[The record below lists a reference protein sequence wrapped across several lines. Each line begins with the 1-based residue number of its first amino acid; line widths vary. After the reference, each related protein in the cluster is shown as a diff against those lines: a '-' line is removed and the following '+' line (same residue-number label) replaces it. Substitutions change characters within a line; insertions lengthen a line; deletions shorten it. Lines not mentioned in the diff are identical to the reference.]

1 MTLLEKNGILVERME
16 EIEPSLEDVFIT
28 MVESSR
34 NAGQAQEKPLFP
46 GVFSEQGE

>member
-1 MTLLEKNGILVERME
+1 ME

-34 NAGQAQEKPLFP
+34 SAGHEQDATLLP